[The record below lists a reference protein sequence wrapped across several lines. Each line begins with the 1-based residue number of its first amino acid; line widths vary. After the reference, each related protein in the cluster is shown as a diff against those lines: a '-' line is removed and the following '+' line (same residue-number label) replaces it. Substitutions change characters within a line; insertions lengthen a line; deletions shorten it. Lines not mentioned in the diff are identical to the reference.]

1 MSVGIGAVALALMAT
16 ALRLLLRHGK
26 LSEFESE
33 VAMNRKVR
41 TASLPEGLILR
52 GRLSRQSVR
61 LW

>member
-1 MSVGIGAVALALMAT
+1 MSVGIGAVALALLAA
-16 ALRLLLRHGK
+16 ALCLLRHWK

-41 TASLPEGLILR
+41 TANLPEGLILR
-52 GRLSRQSVR
+52 GRFSRQSVR